1 MKEIIILA
9 IIVISSFLFVSGL
22 QVNGLQA
29 VDVESFGAVHAIADS
44 NKDFIPSENNELSSF
59 ILGLIALIVAC
70 FYFIR
75 KHEEIAKKHQDL
87 MHKH

>member
-1 MKEIIILA
+1 MKEIVIL
-9 IIVISSFLFVSGL
+9 VIMVVSSFLFI
-22 QVNGLQA
+22 NGLQA
-29 VDVESFGAVHAIADS
+29 VDAESFGAVHAIADS

-59 ILGLIALIVAC
+59 ILGVIALIVAC
-70 FYFIR
+70 FYFVR

>member
-9 IIVISSFLFVSGL
+9 IIVVSSFLFINGL
-22 QVNGLQA
+22 QVSGLQA
-29 VDVESFGAVHAIADS
+29 VDAESFGVVHAITES

-59 ILGLIALIVAC
+59 ILGVIALIVAC

-75 KHEEIAKKHQDL
+75 KHEAIAKKHQDL
-87 MHKH
+87 IHKH